1 MYAPFGYGGGMFFS
15 SNYLILVGI
24 PLLIAMWAQF
34 RVSGAFKTWGA
45 VRASSNITGAE
56 AAREILQ
63 AANIADV
70 NVVAST
76 TDDQNPKR
84 GSSINVIRYG
94 VPTQTTP
101 QK

>member
-1 MYAPFGYGGGMFFS
+1 MYAPFGYGGGMFLS

-63 AANIADV
+63 AAQIHDV
-70 NVVAST
+70 TVVETNDYLGDHYDPT
-76 TDDQNPKR
+76 TKR
-84 GSSINVIRYG
+84 LCL
-94 VPTQTTP
+94 
-101 QK
+101 